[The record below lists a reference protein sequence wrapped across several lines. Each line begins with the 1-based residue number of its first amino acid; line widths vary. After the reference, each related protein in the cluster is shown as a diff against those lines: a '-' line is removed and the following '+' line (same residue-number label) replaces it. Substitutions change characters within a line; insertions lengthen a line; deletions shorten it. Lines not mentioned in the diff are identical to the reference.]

1 MADSGAE
8 KSILKR
14 CKECVGE
21 EFEYSGHRYKVIQ
34 CSKPSGET
42 KTDFFIVAKNTDKG
56 GDNKVFKISYK
67 KPSYT
72 FVENK
77 VQRYRI
83 AEIFGSDW
91 NNIIQSQINSKS
103 AWFKKHPL
111 IKMEGKKIAIGWRY
125 EIEQV
130 DQTKSCRTLSAPIKQ
145 DIASRIIWGEHAG
158 NKRRDAKVDGKIIP
172 NSGIPD
178 YIVIADPKE
187 LPTWQAFFNKLEDI
201 KEYAH
206 EHNEMQASFLTQNWR
221 WSKTKEEWVT
231 EGTSRDFAV
240 WVKWKIVNGLLDG
253 QVILD
258 QPYKKKS
265 KDIMDDLENCLEK
278 MNIPIDSKLMEN
290 LSNRISDNTVLK

>member
-21 EFEYSGHRYKVIQ
+21 EFEYSGHRYKVTQ

-42 KTDFFIVAKNTDKG
+42 KTDFFIVVKNTDKG
-56 GDNKVFKISYK
+56 GENRVFKISYK
-67 KPSYT
+67 TPSYT

-91 NNIIQSQINSKS
+91 NNIIQPQINSKS

-125 EIEQV
+125 EIEQL
-130 DQTKSCRTLSAPIKQ
+130 DRAKSRRTLSAPIKQ

-158 NKRRDAKVDGKIIP
+158 NKRRDAKVDGRIIP

-187 LPTWQAFFNKLEDI
+187 LPTWQEFFNRLMDI
-201 KEYAH
+201 KKYTREYNKMRAAF
-206 EHNEMQASFLTQNWR
+206 MTQNWR
-221 WSKTKEEWVT
+221 WKEKDQKWVT
-231 EGTSRDFAV
+231 VGTSRDFAV

-253 QVILD
+253 QVVLD
-258 QPYKKKS
+258 QPYQKKS
-265 KDIMDDLENCLEK
+265 KDIMDDLKNCLDEMK
-278 MNIPIDSKLMEN
+278 IPMDSELMKN
-290 LSNRISDNTVLK
+290 LNNRISDNTVLK

>member
-56 GDNKVFKISYK
+56 GDSKVFKISYK
-67 KPSYT
+67 KHSYT

-77 VQRYRI
+77 VQRDRI
-83 AEIFGSDW
+83 EKIFGSDW
-91 NNIIQSQINSKS
+91 NNIIQSQISTKS
-103 AWFKKHPL
+103 ARFKKHPL
-111 IKMEGKKIAIGWRY
+111 IKVERKKIAIGWRY
-125 EIEQV
+125 EIEQA
-130 DQTKSCRTLSAPIKQ
+130 DRTKSCRTLSAPIEQ
-145 DIASRIIWGEHAG
+145 DIASRVIWGEHVG
-158 NKRRDAKVDGKIIP
+158 NERRDAKVDGKVIP

-206 EHNEMQASFLTQNWR
+206 KHNEMQASFLTQNWR
-221 WSKTKEEWVT
+221 WSQSKEEWVT

-240 WVKWKIVNGLLDG
+240 WVKWRTVNGMLEG

-258 QPYKKKS
+258 QPFQKKS
-265 KDIMDDLENCLEK
+265 KDIMDDLENCLDE
-278 MNIPIDSKLMEN
+278 MGIPIDSKLMEN
-290 LSNRISDNTVLK
+290 LSNRISNKTVLE